1 MTNGGHNNLTAFPR
15 DLSISAPARSGSALT
30 AIWPYAMVP
39 LALRDVGKPVGDTP
53 ERSTSGL
60 GPGILFMARRIRGWQ
75 GRCARLGAL
84 VLVTA
89 LLPWPVSSV
98 EAGALERAMLGK
110 SAIVDLTH
118 PAERSAKTPEQPR
131 PETPG
136 EGNRQGHTGR
146 GPAERDFETRL
157 HAPGAA
163 RQGTRTVA
171 QIPFRELLGPAV
183 VVDVAQQV
191 LQVPEYQATAE
202 DLRAWERKNGRIP
215 KRSAVLL
222 RTGWAQRWSDPVR
235 YANHDPQGIPRVP
248 GFSAAALV
256 LLQERQVRGLGLDA
270 PLPGGA
276 TAGDPGSLVVP
287 SGVWQLE
294 NLADLDLLPVK
305 GVKLII
311 APLRMEAAS
320 APARVM
326 AILP

>member
-1 MTNGGHNNLTAFPR
+1 
-15 DLSISAPARSGSALT
+15 
-30 AIWPYAMVP
+30 MVS
-39 LALRDVGKPVGDTP
+39 V
-53 ERSTSGL
+53 
-60 GPGILFMARRIRGWQ
+60 
-75 GRCARLGAL
+75 
-84 VLVTA
+84 
-89 LLPWPVSSV
+89 LLPLPVRSV

-118 PAERSAKTPEQPR
+118 PTEHSAQTPERLR
-131 PETPG
+131 PEAPG
-136 EGNRQGHTGR
+136 EGNRQGQTGR

-157 HAPGAA
+157 HAPGAV
-163 RQGTRTVA
+163 RQGKRTVA
-171 QIPFRELLGPAV
+171 QIPFRELLVPAV
-183 VVDVAQQV
+183 VVDVTQQV

-215 KRSAVLL
+215 KQSAVLF
-222 RTGWAQRWSDPVR
+222 RTGWAQRWPDPVR

-248 GFSAAALV
+248 GVSAAALA
-256 LLQERQVRGLGLDA
+256 LLEERQVRGLGLDA
-270 PLPGGA
+270 PLPGGG

-294 NLADLDLLPVK
+294 NLADLDRLPVK
-305 GVKLII
+305 GAKLII

>member
-1 MTNGGHNNLTAFPR
+1 
-15 DLSISAPARSGSALT
+15 
-30 AIWPYAMVP
+30 MVS
-39 LALRDVGKPVGDTP
+39 V
-53 ERSTSGL
+53 
-60 GPGILFMARRIRGWQ
+60 
-75 GRCARLGAL
+75 
-84 VLVTA
+84 
-89 LLPWPVSSV
+89 LLPLPVRSV

-118 PAERSAKTPEQPR
+118 PAGHSAQTPER
-131 PETPG
+131 LRAEAPG
-136 EGNRQGHTGR
+136 EGNRQGQTGR

-157 HAPGAA
+157 HAPRAV
-163 RQGTRTVA
+163 RQGKRTVA
-171 QIPFRELLGPAV
+171 QIPFRELLVPAV
-183 VVDVAQQV
+183 VVDVTQQV

-215 KRSAVLL
+215 KQSAVLF
-222 RTGWAQRWSDPVR
+222 RTGWAQRWPDPVR

-248 GFSAAALV
+248 GFSAAALA
-256 LLQERQVRGLGLDA
+256 LLEERQVRGLGLDA

-294 NLADLDLLPVK
+294 NLADLDRLPVK
-305 GVKLII
+305 GAKLII

-320 APARVM
+320 ASARVM

>member
-1 MTNGGHNNLTAFPR
+1 
-15 DLSISAPARSGSALT
+15 
-30 AIWPYAMVP
+30 
-39 LALRDVGKPVGDTP
+39 
-53 ERSTSGL
+53 
-60 GPGILFMARRIRGWQ
+60 
-75 GRCARLGAL
+75 
-84 VLVTA
+84 VTA